1 MVFGNTLS
9 QRSGSNRRRTGGI
22 RVDIFPRIFFIGNT
36 RRESVNLSN
45 SKEGSSSCQCT
56 MTLIGENEE
65 TYEVA
70 LRMLSELLRVLE
82 DLREDTGR
90 VWGLDRRRNGTE
102 PMSTNRMENG
112 IKLLKA
118 RCSTLP
124 KADILYS
131 VPAAP

>member
-90 VWGLDRRRNGTE
+90 VNKPDGEWNKTAEGTMLNFAESGHPVFRASSALERGEFKSNGKKE
-102 PMSTNRMENG
+102 
-112 IKLLKA
+112 
-118 RCSTLP
+118 
-124 KADILYS
+124 
-131 VPAAP
+131 